1 MAINFLN
8 KVDLNQN
15 ELDKAR
21 IVNEVNDAAA
31 GTGVDGQLY
40 YDSTLDKVKVWTGS
54 AWESISGDLTELN
67 PGTYIN
73 IDNPLGPIPTINH
86 DLTTR
91 TNTTSTQSPA
101 YGADVVVIDSI
112 TSNAT
117 GHVTG
122 VNTKTVTLPAD
133 TNETYTLPV
142 TAGTVAPG
150 APTSGKISLTAGGT
164 GSGVKSTVEFIGT
177 TGRIDVT
184 SVNQNN
190 GSITIDLTDD
200 VTIVDDLTVGGVI
213 TQTQTGETNSFAS
226 PLNMNNNKLTEVATG
241 TLGTDG
247 VNLAQVEGLV
257 AGLGSFQ
264 GGYNAATNSPALSG
278 ASNVAVGN
286 GDFYVVTTAGTL
298 FTKVLEVGDF
308 IFANTNI
315 PANSS
320 PSESDYIF
328 VISDANIAGA
338 GATDGGTQKGVAGFD
353 SANFDVSASGWVQL
367 NSQRN
372 PYGAKQSLN
381 NTAPSSRAESG
392 GITTFTLDLA
402 AASLFGTGA
411 LAENVKVEVTDGSS
425 PYQTVFAEVTRS
437 GSASMAI
444 AFTGSIANDAYQ
456 VLLTY
461 VQDNLIQYTTWH

>member
-8 KVDLNQN
+8 TVDLNKNQLNNAAIQN
-15 ELDKAR
+15 LGADPA
-21 IVNEVNDAAA
+21 
-31 GTGVDGQLY
+31 TGVLGQVY
-40 YDSTLDKVKVWTGS
+40 YNTTDSVLKICVTASTATPTNAVWAS
-54 AWESISGDLTELN
+54 VSGDLTGLIA
-67 PGTYIN
+67 GTYIN
-73 IDNPLGPIPTINH
+73 IDNPDGPIPTINH

-91 TNTTSTQSPA
+91 SNTTSTASPA
-101 YGADVVVIDSI
+101 SGATFTALDSI
-112 TSNAT
+112 TTNTT
-117 GHVTG
+117 GHVTA
-122 VNTKTVTLPAD
+122 VNTKTVTLPPEF
-133 TNETYTLPV
+133 NEKYTLPV

-150 APTSGKISLTAGGT
+150 APTSGKISLT
-164 GSGVKSTVEFIGT
+164 GSTDGVVSTVEFIGT

-200 VTIVDDLTVGGVI
+200 VTIADDLTVSGKI
-213 TQTQTGETNSFAS
+213 TQIQTGETNTLSS
-226 PLNMNNNKLTEVATG
+226 PLDMGGSTGSVTPNKILNVATG
-241 TLGTDG
+241 TAGTDG
-247 VNLAQVEGLV
+247 VNLGQVEALV

-315 PANSS
+315 AANSS

-381 NTAPSSRAESG
+381 NTAPSSRAEAG
-392 GITTFTLDLA
+392 GVTTFTLDLA

-411 LAENVKVEVTDGSS
+411 LSENIKVEVTEGAA
-425 PYQTVFAEVTRS
+425 PFETVYACVTRS

-444 AFTGSIANDAYQ
+444 GFTGSVANDAYQ
-456 VLLTY
+456 VLLSH
-461 VQDNLIQYTTWH
+461 V

>member
-8 KVDLNQN
+8 SVDLNQN
-15 ELDKAR
+15 QLIKAA
-21 IVNEVNDAAA
+21 IESQPNDAAA

-40 YDSTLDKVKVWTGS
+40 YDTTLDKVKVWTGS

-73 IDNPLGPIPTINH
+73 IDNPTGPIPTINH

-91 TNTTSTQSPA
+91 SNTTSTASPG
-101 YGADVVVIDSI
+101 YGATFTAIDSVA
-112 TSNAT
+112 TNST
-117 GHVTG
+117 GHVTT

-226 PLNMNNNKLTEVATG
+226 PLDMNNNKLTEVKTG

-247 VNLAQVEGLV
+247 VNLAQVEALV

-286 GDFYVVTTAGTL
+286 GDFYVVTNDGTL
-298 FTKVLEVGDF
+298 FTKDLEVGDM

-315 PANSS
+315 AANSS
-320 PSESDYIF
+320 PVESNYTY
-328 VISDANIAGA
+328 VIADANIAGA
-338 GATDGGTQKGVAGFD
+338 GATDGGTEKGVAGFD
-353 SANFDVSASGWVQL
+353 SAHFDVSASGWVQL

-402 AASLFGTGA
+402 ATSLFGTGA

-456 VLLTY
+456 VLLSH
-461 VQDNLIQYTTWH
+461 V